1 MKVTGSDEVE
11 SHSDLMTS
19 AWLVC
24 ISSST
29 TWPST
34 IRTQTTFNVQSHTK
48 NIADRNSFK
57 YYS

>member
-1 MKVTGSDEVE
+1 MKVTGSDGVE

-34 IRTQTTFNVQSHTK
+34 IRTQTTFNVQSHTQRTLQTE
-48 NIADRNSFK
+48 I
-57 YYS
+57 